1 MSEVAVTEEQSRAD
15 DPPAGVPGGAPLP
28 RATESP
34 ARNGLA
40 AVRPLG
46 RLLPRIRPHA
56 GVLAIATLCLILA
69 AAAGLVFPL
78 IVRDLLDAAFVEG
91 SRSRLDRIALVM
103 LALFAAQAGL
113 NFVQVYLLSA
123 TSERIVSRLREDLF
137 AHLVRLSPGF
147 FTERRTGELTS
158 RLTADIGVLQTV
170 LGHYISELARQALYL
185 MGGVVL
191 LTLTH
196 PRLTVVTLVV
206 APVVV
211 GIALLFGRAL
221 RRASTG
227 VQDQIAEAT
236 AVADESF
243 SHIRTVQSF
252 TREAEETRRY
262 GERMGDVIL
271 RAVRRARIRGL
282 FFGALTFFG
291 FAAVAAVLWQGG
303 HLVLAGAL
311 TAGALVQFL
320 LLAVTVA
327 AAIGALASLF
337 GSYQEAVGAAR
348 RVFELLDTEPTV
360 ADSARPARLATPVR
374 GEVALERVS
383 FRYGAELPEV
393 LRDVSLR
400 IRPGEVVALVGPSGS
415 GKTTIASL
423 LPRFWDA
430 GAGRI
435 TLDGHDVRDLA
446 LRDLRLAIGIV
457 PQEPALFSGTVR
469 ENIAYGRPNAAESE
483 IVAAARAA
491 HATEFID
498 RLPNGL
504 DTRVGERGVKLSGGQ
519 RQRIA
524 IARVFLK
531 NPAVVV
537 LDEATSSLDSESER
551 LVEEAMEDLLQG
563 RSTLIIA
570 HRLSTVLRADRVVVI
585 DRGRIIEE
593 GRHAELMAT
602 EGVYARLYR
611 GQFRGEP
618 GWVAPEAEEVAKS
631 SVKGSHL
638 VTESPSTVA
647 K

>member
-1 MSEVAVTEEQSRAD
+1 MSDRGGKPIEPPPEGTTVRGTTE
-15 DPPAGVPGGAPLP
+15 AGSASERGTGRGLP
-28 RATESP
+28 RLSSM
-34 ARNGLA
+34 
-40 AVRPLG
+40 RPLG
-46 RLLPRIRPHA
+46 RLIPRIRPHA
-56 GVLAIATLCLILA
+56 GVLAVATVCLVLA
-69 AAAGLVFPL
+69 AGAGLAFPL
-78 IVRDLLDAAFVEG
+78 VVRYLLDAAFVEG
-91 SRSRLDRIALVM
+91 NVRRLDQIALGL
-103 LALFAAQAGL
+103 LALFALQAGL
-113 NFVQVYLLSA
+113 NFVQVYLLSS
-123 TSERIVSRLREDLF
+123 TSERIVSRIREDLF

-158 RLTADIGVLQTV
+158 RLSADIGVLQTV
-170 LGHYISELARQALYL
+170 LSHYISELARQSLFL
-185 MGGVVL
+185 VGGVIL

-196 PRLTVVTLVV
+196 PRLTIVTLTV

-211 GIALLFGRAL
+211 GMALLFGRAL

-243 SHIRTVQSF
+243 SHIRTLQSF
-252 TREAEETRRY
+252 TREGEETRRY
-262 GERMGDVIL
+262 SAQMGDVVL
-271 RAVRRARIRGL
+271 RAVRRARLRGL

-291 FAAVAAVLWQGG
+291 FAAVVAVLWQGG
-303 HLVLAGAL
+303 RLVLVGAL
-311 TAGALVQFL
+311 TPGALVQFL
-320 LLAVTVA
+320 LLAVSVA

-348 RVFELLDTEPTV
+348 RVFELLDTRPSIVEP
-360 ADSARPARLATPVR
+360 ADPQPLATPVR
-374 GEVALERVS
+374 GAVTLEGVC
-383 FRYGAELPEV
+383 FRYAPELPEV
-393 LRDVSLR
+393 LHDISLR
-400 IRPGEVVALVGPSGS
+400 IEPGEVVALVGPSGA

-423 LPRFWDA
+423 LPRFWDVT
-430 GAGRI
+430 AGRI
-435 TLDGHDVRDLA
+435 TLDGHDIRSLSV
-446 LRDLRLAIGIV
+446 RDLRLAIGIV

-469 ENIAYGRPNAAESE
+469 ENIAYGRPSASE
-483 IVAAARAA
+483 PEVLAAARAA
-491 HATEFID
+491 HATEFIE
-498 RLPNGL
+498 RLPQGL

-531 NPAVVV
+531 DPAVVI

-551 LVEEAMEDLLQG
+551 LVEEAMEDLLRG

-611 GQFRGEP
+611 GQFRGEI
-618 GWVAPEAEEVAKS
+618 GWSAAAV
-631 SVKGSHL
+631 
-638 VTESPSTVA
+638 ES
-647 K
+647 